1 MALVK
6 MDWLATQTCTM
17 LLTVLVLASLLMLQC
32 TEWVYQVVYTQQ
44 FFIAHYAIDITGC
57 VHEKSVQYDS
67 ELGESL

>member
-1 MALVK
+1 MQ

-17 LLTVLVLASLLMLQC
+17 LLTVLVLVSLNPIMLQC

-44 FFIAHYAIDITGC
+44 FSIAYYAIDITGC
-57 VHEKSVQYDS
+57 VHEKYDS